1 MGSGPRAPAGL
12 VTATAFFALAGILEL
27 GLSLWDLPRPWAF
40 WPAWEALGRASLY
53 VLLAW
58 GLWCRIA
65 LCRTIALVYCLAA
78 IVLYLAVLGLALA
91 QAPLR
96 FPSSVVI
103 QSLYQVPSCVLLFA
117 YLRSPR
123 AGGVF
128 TRPLFG

>member
-1 MGSGPRAPAGL
+1 MSSRPLRPPGLLAAAG
-12 VTATAFFALAGILEL
+12 FFAMAGVLEL
-27 GLSLWDLPRPWAF
+27 LLSLWELPRPWAF
-40 WPAWEALGRASLY
+40 WPAWEALGRAVLY
-53 VLLAW
+53 GLVAW
-58 GLWCRIA
+58 GLWQRVA

-78 IVLYLAVLGLALA
+78 IVLYAVVLGLAVG

-96 FPSSVVI
+96 FPPSLVI

-123 AGGVF
+123 AGGIF

>member
-1 MGSGPRAPAGL
+1 MDTLSRPPGL
-12 VTATAFFALAGILEL
+12 LAVCVFFAAAGVLEL
-27 GLSLWDLPRPWAF
+27 ALSLWELPRPWTF
-40 WPAWEALGRASLY
+40 WPAWEALGRSLLY
-53 VLLAW
+53 GLLAL
-58 GLWCRIA
+58 GLWHRVA

-78 IVLYLAVLGLALA
+78 IVLYVVVLGLALA

-96 FPSSVVI
+96 YPGSLVI

-123 AGGVF
+123 AGAVF

>member
-1 MGSGPRAPAGL
+1 MGPSQRQPAGL
-12 VTATAFFALAGILEL
+12 LAACVFFALAGVLEL
-27 GLSLWDLPRPWAF
+27 GMSLWELPRPWPF
-40 WPAWEALGRASLY
+40 WPAWEALGRALLHA
-53 VLLAW
+53 LLAW
-58 GLWCRIA
+58 GLWRRLA

-78 IVLYLAVLGLALA
+78 VVLYAVVLGLALG

-96 FPSSVVI
+96 FPPSLVI

-123 AGGVF
+123 AGTVF

>member
-1 MGSGPRAPAGL
+1 MSSRPLRPPGLLAAAG
-12 VTATAFFALAGILEL
+12 FFAMAGVLEL
-27 GLSLWDLPRPWAF
+27 LLSLWELPRPWAF
-40 WPAWEALGRASLY
+40 WPAWEALGRAVLY
-53 VLLAW
+53 GLVGW
-58 GLWCRIA
+58 GLWQRVA

-78 IVLYLAVLGLALA
+78 IVLYAVVLGLAVG

-96 FPSSVVI
+96 FPPSLVI

-123 AGGVF
+123 AGGIF

>member
-1 MGSGPRAPAGL
+1 MDTVSRPPGL
-12 VTATAFFALAGILEL
+12 LAACVFFAAAGVLEL
-27 GLSLWDLPRPWAF
+27 ALSLWELPRPWTF
-40 WPAWEALGRASLY
+40 WPAWEALGRALLY
-53 VLLAW
+53 GLLAL
-58 GLWCRIA
+58 GLWHRVA

-78 IVLYLAVLGLALA
+78 VILYVAVLGLALT

-96 FPSSVVI
+96 YPGSLVI

-123 AGGVF
+123 AGAVF